1 LLYNSFLEVSPPRS
15 SLLDTQSETIERTEI
30 LRNHEDMVNTT
41 VEDFSK
47 LKKCIDICTYGKGVY
62 LTINTKPIWEGYVKV
77 KQRGARL
84 RWITDITKENLSD
97 CKKLMRIAEVRH
109 LDEITGAFGIHD
121 GIKYRASANVKEL
134 GQLPEELIL
143 SNVKVLV
150 QQQQQVFNILWD
162 KAIPSKQRIKEI
174 EQGLKREFIDIIR
187 DPIDIRKLIF
197 NLVKSASEE
206 ISILFSSANAFHL
219 LEREGILEIIRE
231 ASSEHNVNIRILVDV
246 RRQDELR
253 EIEEKVKW
261 TRQSRFVTFQSILK
275 SSFQTKITTL
285 IVDSTYSLTVE
296 MKDKVESFDESV
308 GLATYSNSESN
319 IDTYT
324 SIFETLWMQN
334 EYRPNTSQLNTS
346 EV

>member
-1 LLYNSFLEVSPPRS
+1 LLYNSFLEVSSSQS
-15 SLLDTQSETIERTEI
+15 SLETQSGTIERTEI

-41 VEDFSK
+41 VEDFLK
-47 LKKCIDICTYGKGVY
+47 LKKSIDICTYGKGVY
-62 LTINTKPIWEGYVKV
+62 LTINTKPIWEGYVKA

-197 NLVKSASEE
+197 NLVKGASEE

-219 LEREGILEIIRE
+219 LEKEGILKAIRE

-246 RRQDELR
+246 RKQDELK

-261 TRQSRFVTFQSILK
+261 TRQSRSITFQPILK

-285 IVDSTYSLTVE
+285 IVDSIYSLTVE

-334 EYRPNTSQLNTS
+334 EALIKSDKKP
-346 EV
+346 